1 MATITA
7 ATLDSRLHLEDAA
20 TNTDL
25 ENLIDG
31 AIDLLNVYL
40 LKYCLLYTSP
50 SPRDRS

>member
-31 AIDLLNVYL
+31 AIDLLNVTVSARVTV
-40 LKYCLLYTSP
+40 TSP
-50 SPRDRS
+50 HSATS